1 MSDVPTGTPSAPRP
15 PRVAPPAQGGWGRRL
30 ARRHR
35 RLTLLGVLVGA
46 LLVVAATAVAAGVWS
61 ESREAEP
68 AALCTAGAS
77 VRVVVDPTLA
87 PTLERV
93 AEDARGEVLSTG
105 VCADIDV
112 VAQASVETAAELASD
127 VSAEPPAIWVPDS
140 SVWLGRAAGERARP
154 ELSLTALGSMVS
166 TPLVVATSP
175 QVVTD
180 AGWSATRPT
189 WAQAL
194 GSGRDIALPDLAG
207 SAVGVQSLVALASTV
222 EDPEQARAALTGAAV
237 AIDRGRVPDT
247 ETALAQA
254 SDDGADAALVP
265 TTEQQVFLANR
276 GSGSTGVVA
285 VYPADGSTSLD
296 YPVVRVD
303 TPEREAGVD
312 AAAIEGVVRL
322 LEVQGRDAA
331 LVDGF
336 RAPLAEVAPEPSG
349 SAAAG
354 SPAPGEASSAPSGEP
369 SSAPSGEPSGAPS
382 GAAAEQD
389 LPLVVPPPSASEVD
403 ALLAQLEEISRPS
416 RVLAVFDASA
426 SMRGVSP
433 SGPTRAQI
441 AQDAAKSSLALFPD
455 TADIGLWFFAVGMG
469 DGTDHVEVVPIRSLD
484 ADEAGLDQRAE
495 LSAGVDT
502 LTSRLTPG
510 GTGLYDT
517 TLAAVRSLRENHDP
531 EASNSVVL
539 VTDGRDEDPN
549 GISRD
554 ELVATLQ
561 AEADPARPVRVIAIG
576 LSADVDA
583 DELTAIAE
591 ATGGAAY
598 LAERPEDFQT
608 VLFDALRRR

>member
-1 MSDVPTGTPSAPRP
+1 MADVPTGPSPTPPP
-15 PRVAPPAQGGWGRRL
+15 PRVAPPRVAPSSDGGWGRRL
-30 ARRHR
+30 TRGHR
-35 RLTLLGVLVGA
+35 RLTVLGVLVVS
-46 LLVVAATAVAAGVWS
+46 LLVVAATAVAAGMWS
-61 ESREAEP
+61 ERDETEP
-68 AALCTAGAS
+68 ASLCTAGAS
-77 VRVVVDPTLA
+77 VRVVVDPSLA
-87 PTLERV
+87 PTLQRV
-93 AEDARGEVLSTG
+93 ADDARGDVLSTG

-112 VAQASVETAAELASD
+112 VAQAPVETAAELASD

-140 SVWLGRAAGERARP
+140 SVWLGRAAGEQSRP
-154 ELSLTALGSMVS
+154 ELSLTTLGSLVS
-166 TPLVVATSP
+166 TPLVLATSP
-175 QVVTD
+175 EVVTE
-180 AGWSATRPT
+180 AGWESARPT
-189 WAQAL
+189 WAEAL
-194 GSGRDIALPDLAG
+194 SSSREIALPDLAG

-222 EDPEQARAALTGAAV
+222 EDPEEARAALTAAAV
-237 AIDRGRVPDT
+237 AIDRGRVPDV
-247 ETALAQA
+247 ETGLARA
-254 SDDGADAALVP
+254 AEGGADAALVP

-276 GSGSTGVVA
+276 GSGTTGVVA

-303 TPEREAGVD
+303 TPDREAGVD

-322 LEVQGRDAA
+322 LETEGREAA

-336 RAPLAEVAPEPSG
+336 RAPLAEVTPEPSVST
-349 SAAAG
+349 SA
-354 SPAPGEASSAPSGEP
+354 SGEP
-369 SSAPSGEPSGAPS
+369 SDGSSEE
-382 GAAAEQD
+382 AAED

-469 DGTDHVEVVPIRSLD
+469 SDGADHVEVVPIRSLD
-484 ADEAGLDQRAE
+484 PDDAEVDQRAE

-517 TLAAVRSLRENHDP
+517 TLAAVRYLRENHDP

-561 AEADPARPVRVIAIG
+561 AEADPERPVRVIAIG

-591 ATGGAAY
+591 ASGGAAY

>member
-1 MSDVPTGTPSAPRP
+1 
-15 PRVAPPAQGGWGRRL
+15 
-30 ARRHR
+30 
-35 RLTLLGVLVGA
+35 
-46 LLVVAATAVAAGVWS
+46 
-61 ESREAEP
+61 
-68 AALCTAGAS
+68 
-77 VRVVVDPTLA
+77 
-87 PTLERV
+87 
-93 AEDARGEVLSTG
+93 
-105 VCADIDV
+105 
-112 VAQASVETAAELASD
+112 
-127 VSAEPPAIWVPDS
+127 
-140 SVWLGRAAGERARP
+140 
-154 ELSLTALGSMVS
+154 
-166 TPLVVATSP
+166 
-175 QVVTD
+175 
-180 AGWSATRPT
+180 
-189 WAQAL
+189 
-194 GSGRDIALPDLAG
+194 
-207 SAVGVQSLVALASTV
+207 
-222 EDPEQARAALTGAAV
+222 
-237 AIDRGRVPDT
+237 
-247 ETALAQA
+247 
-254 SDDGADAALVP
+254 VP

-276 GSGSTGVVA
+276 GSGTTGVVA
-285 VYPADGSTSLD
+285 VYPSDGSTSLD

-303 TPEREAGVD
+303 TPDRAAGVD

-322 LEVQGRDAA
+322 LETEGREAA

-336 RAPLAEVAPEPSG
+336 RAPLAEVVPDPSAP
-349 SAAAG
+349 A
-354 SPAPGEASSAPSGEP
+354 SPEASADPSGEP
-369 SSAPSGEPSGAPS
+369 SEGPSQEP
-382 GAAAEQD
+382 AED
-389 LPLVVPPPSASEVD
+389 LPLVVPPPSAAEVD
-403 ALLAQLEEISRPS
+403 TLLAQLEEISRPS

-469 DGTDHVEVVPIRSLD
+469 ADGADHVEVVPIRSLD
-484 ADEAGLDQRAE
+484 PDDADVDQRAE

-517 TLAAVRSLRENHDP
+517 TLAAVRHLRENHDP

-561 AEADPARPVRVIAIG
+561 AEADPERPVRVIAIG

-591 ATGGAAY
+591 ASGGAAY